1 VKCASCGYKIGKN
14 DDSYVADKGTEYSG
28 KSVCGSCYEYDLSE
42 PAVTVYYGKDKEPK
56 TVGTVVNETGGDFRA
71 HFKHTDPWRGYWT
84 VESNKYALVN
94 SAELLAYHESE
105 EMLSRFDKRMR
116 ELYDE
121 HGIDYARVFARSS
134 NMFYQNYDLYVKKDQ
149 ALPASL
155 LVYKAKQEVDYYNP
169 QWYRNIIFDEDTL
182 SKLAQ
187 LFPEKSIQKDEDAF
201 ELIKQL
207 GDDTLPEIQ
216 RRMKEKEVYKSG

>member
-1 VKCASCGYKIGKN
+1 VKCYSCDSKIRKSEAYYG
-14 DDSYVADKGTEYSG
+14 DKGTYYEG
-28 KSVCGSCYEYDLSE
+28 KPLCNSCYNEDE
-42 PAVTVYYGKDKEPK
+42 PCATVFYGKDETPY
-56 TVGTVVNETGGDFRA
+56 TISHARNETDGDFRT
-71 HFKHTDPWRGYWT
+71 HFVHTDAWRGYHQT
-84 VESNKYALVN
+84 ESDKYALVN
-94 SAELLAYHESE
+94 TAELLAYHESE
-105 EMLSRFDKRMR
+105 EMLANFDKKIR

-134 NMFYQNYDLYVKKDQ
+134 NVFYQNYDLYVKKDQ

-169 QWYRNIIFDEDTL
+169 QWYRNIIFDESTL
-182 SKLAQ
+182 SKLTQ

-207 GDDTLPEIQ
+207 GDDVLPEIQ
-216 RRMKEKEVYKSG
+216 RRMKEKEGYDSE